1 MASRPKS
8 RPDDDELDLWVR
20 ELFPEGRFPTLSIGA
35 RDYVD
40 NVFRD
45 KVNRYVPTVSGW
57 QYIVVQLGGI
67 AYEFA
72 LQRERLSNAL
82 QEVTEVIENKRRQI
96 IEMQDELTTLT
107 RAELD
112 ETASH
117 PGEQG
122 NEASWKKHVEH
133 VMTIANGSY
142 EQAIKGVIL
151 KENQTRQQLK
161 SVIKLTEK
169 AGLDDDLKILIAK
182 IEGMRDMKPEPLP
195 SPQRVDTTIRSR
207 LRTMSTPE
215 SKKSDGKQNK
225 RRSTSAQ
232 DRKPKPELLEGDL
245 KISGDTFYDLR
256 TVEKIERLRTCD
268 IGVFFGQRDKP
279 PYFENFKMF
288 LKLFD
293 HFADGVPETTKF
305 DELIKR
311 LKGVA
316 FKFLTGANNENL
328 NMNYETL
335 VKALG
340 AIFFRAETS
349 NEKKKRYE
357 NMKQGENEHLEYFQV
372 RFENDFREYYSI
384 VAGPNTAILNDEIF
398 KCNEFFNRIRD
409 KLRAGMIYRG
419 KVIMD
424 DKENLTWDRL
434 TQELRKVEKE
444 NPARVNFMESQP
456 TRGRQNQRQGQNR
469 DQNFTQNGYQSQGFN
484 QNRGGRQANNPQ
496 RGNFNQSRGNG
507 QQVFVPPHQNQG
519 QNQGQYQATVCY
531 SCGGAGHRAR
541 DCRMTNRNDP
551 YQPQGNSV
559 VINAPQRG
567 NMRGNGRGN
576 FNGNQRGAS
585 NMNRGNRGN
594 FRGNNRPNGGR
605 MNIAQDE
612 QGTEEYGYNYYNAN
626 EQNEDQNVNEEEG
639 EPTSCIGYAEQIA
652 PNYMGKMRDRDMR
665 PLLHTIGELPEYQ
678 DEDTVPDL
686 IGEDEIDNLERF
698 LQTEPQKEYL
708 PSADMGSSMKNW
720 NKIFIED
727 EKNGN
732 QEDILNK
739 YAENLSED
747 QVFQIHW
754 DLEKPGPSNQ

>member
-1 MASRPKS
+1 MARAKS
-8 RPDDDELDLWVR
+8 RPDDTELDLWVK
-20 ELFPEGRFPTLSIGA
+20 ELFPEGEFPTLSMEA

-40 NVFRD
+40 NVFRE
-45 KVNRYVPTVSGW
+45 KVNKYVPTVSGW
-57 QYIVVQLGGI
+57 QYIVTQLGGI

-82 QEVTEVIENKRRQI
+82 QEVTEVIGDKRRQI
-96 IEMQDELTTLT
+96 VEMQDELATL
-107 RAELD
+107 RREELD
-112 ETASH
+112 ETVSH

-122 NEASWKKHVEH
+122 NEAEWKKHIDRVVAITNGNVEK
-133 VMTIANGSY
+133 
-142 EQAIKGVIL
+142 AIKGVII

-161 SVIKLTEK
+161 TIISLTEK
-169 AGLDDDLKILIAK
+169 ASLDDDLKILIEK
-182 IEGMRDMKPEPLP
+182 IGGMRDMKPEPLP
-195 SPQRVDTTIRSR
+195 SPLKVDTTIRSR
-207 LRTMSTPE
+207 ARTMSTPE
-215 SKKSDGKQNK
+215 SKKSNEKKNK

-232 DRKPKPELLEGDL
+232 DQKPKPEIPERDF
-245 KISGDTFYDLR
+245 KISGDPVYDLR

-293 HFADGVPETTKF
+293 HFAEGVPEKTKF

-311 LKGVA
+311 LKGMA

-328 NMNYETL
+328 NMNYDTL

-349 NEKKKRYE
+349 NEKKRRYE
-357 NMKQGENEHLEYFQV
+357 TMKQGENEHLEYFQV
-372 RFENDFREYYSI
+372 RFENDFKEYYSI
-384 VAGPNTAILNDEIF
+384 VAGPNTAILSDEIF
-398 KCNEFFNRIRD
+398 KCNEYFNRIRD

-456 TRGRQNQRQGQNR
+456 ARGRQNQRQGQNR
-469 DQNFTQNGYQSQGFN
+469 DQNFSQNGYQNQGFN

-496 RGNFNQSRGNG
+496 RGNFNQSRGNS
-507 QQVFVPPHQNQG
+507 QQAFVPPHQG
-519 QNQGQYQATVCY
+519 QNQGQYQPIVCY
-531 SCGGAGHRAR
+531 SCGGAGHRAKE
-541 DCRMTNRNDP
+541 CRMTNRNDP

-559 VINAPQRG
+559 VINVPQRG
-567 NMRGNGRGN
+567 GMRGNGRGN

-585 NMNRGNRGN
+585 NANRGNRGN

-612 QGTEEYGYNYYNAN
+612 QGFEEYGYNYYNAN
-626 EQNEDQNVNEEEG
+626 EQNEDQNVNEEEE

-652 PNYMGKMRDRDMR
+652 SNYMGKMRDRDMK

-678 DEDTVPDL
+678 EEDTVPDL
-686 IGEDEIDNLERF
+686 IGEDKIDALERF
-698 LQTEPQKEYL
+698 LQTESQKEYL
-708 PSADMGSSMKNW
+708 PSVDMGNSMRNW

-727 EKNGN
+727 GKNGN
-732 QEDILNK
+732 QEDNLNK
-739 YAENLSED
+739 YAVNRPED

-754 DLEKPGPSNQ
+754 DPGEPGPSNQ

>member
-1 MASRPKS
+1 MARAKS
-8 RPDDDELDLWVR
+8 RPDDTELDLWVK
-20 ELFPEGRFPTLSIGA
+20 ELFPEGEFPTLSMEA

-40 NVFRD
+40 NVFRE
-45 KVNRYVPTVSGW
+45 KVNKYVPTVSGW
-57 QYIVVQLGGI
+57 QYIVTQLGGI

-82 QEVTEVIENKRRQI
+82 QEVTEVIGDKRRQI
-96 IEMQDELTTLT
+96 VEMQDELATL
-107 RAELD
+107 RREELD
-112 ETASH
+112 ETVSH

-122 NEASWKKHVEH
+122 NEAEWKKHIDRVVAITNGNVEK
-133 VMTIANGSY
+133 
-142 EQAIKGVIL
+142 AIKGVII

-161 SVIKLTEK
+161 TIISLTEK
-169 AGLDDDLKILIAK
+169 ASLDDDLKILIEK
-182 IEGMRDMKPEPLP
+182 IGGMRDMKPEPLP
-195 SPQRVDTTIRSR
+195 SPLKVDTTIRSR
-207 LRTMSTPE
+207 ARTMSTPE
-215 SKKSDGKQNK
+215 SKKSNEKKNK

-232 DRKPKPELLEGDL
+232 DQKPKPEIPERDF
-245 KISGDTFYDLR
+245 KISGDPVYDLR

-293 HFADGVPETTKF
+293 HFAEGVPEKTKF

-311 LKGVA
+311 LKGMA

-328 NMNYETL
+328 NMNYDTL

-349 NEKKKRYE
+349 NEKKRRYE
-357 NMKQGENEHLEYFQV
+357 TMKQGENEHLEYFQV
-372 RFENDFREYYSI
+372 RFENDFKEYYSI
-384 VAGPNTAILNDEIF
+384 VAGPNTAILSDEIF
-398 KCNEFFNRIRD
+398 KCNEYFNRIRD

-456 TRGRQNQRQGQNR
+456 ARGRQNQRQGQNR
-469 DQNFTQNGYQSQGFN
+469 DQNFSQNGYQNQGFN

-496 RGNFNQSRGNG
+496 RGNFNQSRGNS
-507 QQVFVPPHQNQG
+507 QQAFVPPHQG
-519 QNQGQYQATVCY
+519 QNQGQYQPIVCY
-531 SCGGAGHRAR
+531 SCGGAGHRAKE
-541 DCRMTNRNDP
+541 CRMTNRNDP

-559 VINAPQRG
+559 VINVPQRG
-567 NMRGNGRGN
+567 GMRGNGRGN

-585 NMNRGNRGN
+585 NANRGNRGN

-612 QGTEEYGYNYYNAN
+612 QGFEEYGYNYYNAN
-626 EQNEDQNVNEEEG
+626 EQNEDQNVNEEEE

-652 PNYMGKMRDRDMR
+652 SNYMGKMRDRDMK

-678 DEDTVPDL
+678 EEDTVPDL
-686 IGEDEIDNLERF
+686 IGEDKIDALERF
-698 LQTEPQKEYL
+698 LQTESQKEYL
-708 PSADMGSSMKNW
+708 PSVDMGNSMRNW

-727 EKNGN
+727 GKNGN
-732 QEDILNK
+732 QEDNLNK
-739 YAENLSED
+739 YAVNRTED

-754 DLEKPGPSNQ
+754 DPGEPGPSNQ

>member
-1 MASRPKS
+1 MARAKS
-8 RPDDDELDLWVR
+8 RPDDTELDLWVK
-20 ELFPEGRFPTLSIGA
+20 ELFPEGEFPTLSMEA

-40 NVFRD
+40 NVFRE
-45 KVNRYVPTVSGW
+45 KVNKYVPTVSGW
-57 QYIVVQLGGI
+57 QYIVTQLGGI

-82 QEVTEVIENKRRQI
+82 QEVTEVIGDKRRQI
-96 IEMQDELTTLT
+96 VEMQDELATL
-107 RAELD
+107 RREELD
-112 ETASH
+112 ETVSH

-122 NEASWKKHVEH
+122 NEAEWKKHIDRVVAITNGNVEK
-133 VMTIANGSY
+133 
-142 EQAIKGVIL
+142 AIKGVII
-151 KENQTRQQLK
+151 KENQTRQQLRTII
-161 SVIKLTEK
+161 SLTEK
-169 AGLDDDLKILIAK
+169 ASLDDDLKILIEK
-182 IEGMRDMKPEPLP
+182 IGGMRDMKPEPLP
-195 SPQRVDTTIRSR
+195 SPLKVDTTIRSR
-207 LRTMSTPE
+207 ARTMSTPE
-215 SKKSDGKQNK
+215 SKKSNEKKNK

-232 DRKPKPELLEGDL
+232 DQKPKPEIPERDF
-245 KISGDTFYDLR
+245 KISGDPVYDLR

-293 HFADGVPETTKF
+293 HFAEGVPEKTKF

-311 LKGVA
+311 LKGMA

-328 NMNYETL
+328 NMNYDTL

-349 NEKKKRYE
+349 NEKKRRYE
-357 NMKQGENEHLEYFQV
+357 TMKQGENEHLEYFQV
-372 RFENDFREYYSI
+372 RFENDFKEYYSI
-384 VAGPNTAILNDEIF
+384 VAGPNTAILSDEIF
-398 KCNEFFNRIRD
+398 KCNEYFNRIRD

-456 TRGRQNQRQGQNR
+456 ARGRQNQRQGQNR
-469 DQNFTQNGYQSQGFN
+469 DQNYSQNGYQNQGFN

-496 RGNFNQSRGNG
+496 RGNFNQSRGNS
-507 QQVFVPPHQNQG
+507 QQAFVPPHQG
-519 QNQGQYQATVCY
+519 QNQGQYQPIVCY
-531 SCGGAGHRAR
+531 SCGGAGHRAKE
-541 DCRMTNRNDP
+541 CRMTNRNDP

-559 VINAPQRG
+559 VINVPQRG
-567 NMRGNGRGN
+567 GMRGNGRGN

-585 NMNRGNRGN
+585 NANRGNRGN

-612 QGTEEYGYNYYNAN
+612 QGFEEYGYNYYNAN
-626 EQNEDQNVNEEEG
+626 EQNEDQNVNEEEE

-652 PNYMGKMRDRDMR
+652 SNYMGKMRDRDMK

-678 DEDTVPDL
+678 EEDTVPDL
-686 IGEDEIDNLERF
+686 IGEDKIDALERF
-698 LQTEPQKEYL
+698 LQTESQKEYL
-708 PSADMGSSMKNW
+708 PSVDMGNSMRNW

-727 EKNGN
+727 GKNGN
-732 QEDILNK
+732 QEDNLNK
-739 YAENLSED
+739 YAVNRTED

-754 DLEKPGPSNQ
+754 DPGEPGPSNQ